1 MDWSIWTISFFTNL
15 GLPVLMIIL
24 GQVLLKKPPKNI
36 NGIYG
41 YRTSMSMKNKDTWE
55 FAHQY
60 CGNLWVK
67 TGIAMLPVVVLWQV
81 ITARLSMWS
90 ILLAPIESA
99 VMLVTVVLTEIA
111 LHKTF
116 DRNGAR
122 KKEYR

>member
-1 MDWSIWTISFFTNL
+1 MDWGIWTISFLSNL

-67 TGIAMLPVVVLWQV
+67 SGIAMLPVVVLWQV
-81 ITARLSMWS
+81 VTARLSMWS
-90 ILLAPIESA
+90 ILLTQIEVV
-99 VMLVTVVLTEIA
+99 VMLATVVLTEVA
-111 LHKTF
+111 LRRTF
-116 DRNGAR
+116 DKNGIR
-122 KKEYR
+122 KKEYK